1 MPPFP
6 TRLCK
11 VVDQAAGLDG
21 APFVLPPNARL
32 IWHEFP
38 QGFSRGRG
46 SSNRPGEGSLWE
58 VRVVTY
64 GRPGPRRWRPP
75 ATRSTKE
82 RLSSG
87 PSRLPAWPV
96 RATEA
101 FSGPHASPLAACAAS
116 VRHSQSMATKEQQTP
131 VLSIVDPEGRL
142 HEVPRVIFR
151 AWCKEMGIS
160 RPDNLI
166 RACDNHRTIGWH
178 FSNQTNDQRGAWQ
191 PLHKLVFLQKVDRRL
206 LPISGC
212 AAPPACPAP
221 VPS

>member
-1 MPPFP
+1 MGSEGGNVRK
-6 TRLCK
+6 TRTSK
-11 VVDQAAGLDG
+11 V
-21 APFVLPPNARL
+21 APARDPELEGTVL
-32 IWHEFP
+32 
-38 QGFSRGRG
+38 
-46 SSNRPGEGSLWE
+46 
-58 VRVVTY
+58 
-64 GRPGPRRWRPP
+64 
-75 ATRSTKE
+75 
-82 RLSSG
+82 SG

-116 VRHSQSMATKEQQTP
+116 VRHSQSMATEEQQTP

-166 RACDNHRTIGWH
+166 RACDNRRTIGWH

-191 PLHKLVFLQKVDRRL
+191 PLHKLVFLQKVDRQL
-206 LPISGC
+206 VPISGC

>member
-1 MPPFP
+1 MRDWDCDCERQPPRCISYFC
-6 TRLCK
+6 R
-11 VVDQAAGLDG
+11 G
-21 APFVLPPNARL
+21 A
-32 IWHEFP
+32 

-64 GRPGPRRWRPP
+64 GRPGPRRLAP
-75 ATRSTKE
+75 ARDPEHEGTA
-82 RLSSG
+82 LVG

-116 VRHSQSMATKEQQTP
+116 VRHSQSMATEEQQTP

-166 RACDNHRTIGWH
+166 RACDNRRTIGWH

-206 LPISGC
+206 VPISGC